1 MQNRYRVAL
10 LSAACASISIA
21 GLARASGPEQFLS
34 GNDFAI
40 AIDGIPNYYIDN
52 FPGTSSMYPGGEPPA
67 GCVDG
72 STASKYL
79 NFGRRGAGFVA
90 IPSGG
95 SSTVQSFQISTANDG
110 PERDP
115 ASYVLLGTNNPVVS
129 IDRGNGLGGETWTLI
144 QQGTLALPTT
154 RLTAGPVVNVT

>member
-1 MQNRYRVAL
+1 MRNRSRLAL
-10 LSAACASISIA
+10 LAAAAATVAAVSVVPS
-21 GLARASGPEQFLS
+21 ARASGPEQFLS

-67 GCVDG
+67 GAVDG

-79 NFGRRGAGFVA
+79 NFGRRGAGFIA

-95 SSTVQSFQISTANDG
+95 SSTVQSFQIS
-110 PERDP
+110 
-115 ASYVLLGTNNPVVS
+115 
-129 IDRGNGLGGETWTLI
+129 
-144 QQGTLALPTT
+144 
-154 RLTAGPVVNVT
+154 